1 MGWMVKSVYLVLSDI
16 GDQPPG
22 HALQGPYIR
31 DEIQPGAHPA
41 SGLGQGRICA

>member
-1 MGWMVKSVYLVLSDI
+1 MGWMAKSVYLVLSYI

-22 HALQGPYIR
+22 HAIQGPYIR